1 MIQIKMLKNN
11 NMSCKKR
18 GSFRKSKSHRSE
30 TKKFILRSLSMDKRR
45 ILRCL
50 GYDKLSKWS

>member
-30 TKKFILRSLSMDKRR
+30 TKKSILRSLSMDKRR
-45 ILRCL
+45 ILRCVR
-50 GYDKLSKWS
+50 YDRVSK